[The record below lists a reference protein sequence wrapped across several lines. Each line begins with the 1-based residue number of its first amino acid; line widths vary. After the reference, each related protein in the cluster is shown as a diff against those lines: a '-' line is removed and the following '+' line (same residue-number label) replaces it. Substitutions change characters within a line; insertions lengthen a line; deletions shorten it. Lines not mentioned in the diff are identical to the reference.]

1 LQLCVK
7 VPTHESTFT
16 YSGESPELWLQ
27 SVKRVVMNPKFE
39 QKDKSKSFLRDP
51 ANVVL
56 PEWQATISPQGVRA
70 VKDRVRLPN
79 FYIEVEHILTQIRS
93 GDWHSI
99 EKDFGSGFFKHGIR
113 KVWSYARE
121 DGMLVLERL
130 VYEALMEN
138 GNGGLTVEDILVR
151 LWRKDTRASFHEV
164 RDALEH
170 LCILYVV
177 ERQHGMFAPRFGI
190 LEVEK

>member
-1 LQLCVK
+1 LTLQLCVRSSSH
-7 VPTHESTFT
+7 TSTFE
-16 YSGESPELWLQ
+16 YHGEAPELWLQ

-39 QKDKSKSFLRDP
+39 QEPKSKSFLRDP

-56 PEWQATISPQGVRA
+56 PEWQATITSQGMRA
-70 VKDRVRLPN
+70 VKDRVRLPA
-79 FYIEVEHILTQIRS
+79 FYIEVEHILTQIRN
-93 GDWHSI
+93 GGWHSI
-99 EKDFGSGFFKHGIR
+99 EKDFDRAFFKHGIR
-113 KVWSYARE
+113 KVWIYASE

-130 VYEALMEN
+130 VYEALMEQ

-190 LEVEK
+190 LE